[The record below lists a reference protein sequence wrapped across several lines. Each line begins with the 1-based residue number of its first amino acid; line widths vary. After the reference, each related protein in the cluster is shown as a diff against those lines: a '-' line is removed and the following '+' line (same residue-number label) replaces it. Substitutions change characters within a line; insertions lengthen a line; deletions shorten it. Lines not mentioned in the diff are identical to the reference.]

1 MELGED
7 PISDFFSLEECPKV
21 MNLPQGISEETRDVI
36 REEENLTEVFCQYGN
51 CQVPLKSILDD
62 LFFEHGRL
70 RPHERVLC
78 WFPRHL

>member
-1 MELGED
+1 
-7 PISDFFSLEECPKV
+7 
-21 MNLPQGISEETRDVI
+21 MNLPQGISEETGDVI

-78 WFPRHL
+78 WFPRHLQLSAET